1 MYREQRFIKK
11 ENMRRQRGRNIHN
24 RMQENIMQKSNYVTN
39 DVTEFSKDTYTIS
52 HTILI
57 EEVVRYELDK
67 CKIT

>member
-1 MYREQRFIKK
+1 
-11 ENMRRQRGRNIHN
+11 
-24 RMQENIMQKSNYVTN
+24 MQKSNYVTNDVTEFSKDTVIN